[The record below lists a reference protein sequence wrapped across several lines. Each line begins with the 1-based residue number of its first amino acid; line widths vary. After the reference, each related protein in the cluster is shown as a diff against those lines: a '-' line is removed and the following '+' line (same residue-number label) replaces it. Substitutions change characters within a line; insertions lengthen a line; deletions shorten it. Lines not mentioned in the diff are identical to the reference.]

1 MQGWPVSRI
10 WYWVTWMLD
19 IHLLGVLSIGP
30 SKSVGLSEIVCT
42 QKLICF
48 CNHQDSGSKQVKS
61 LGQICTGVLLFPK
74 VCMRTSHAM
83 SLASFT
89 YKWDGLVI
97 SRRTMAQAD
106 MEVFFKAL
114 MSSLQSQFI
123 PKTAW
128 VILAWWSPKRRW
140 SSSSYGS
147 HFRLQSSR
155 FLFLYQDSRTC
166 LYDIKW
172 SWLLSQRY
180 MSSLYF
186 FIS

>member
-19 IHLLGVLSIGP
+19 IHLLCVLSIRT
-30 SKSVGLSEIVCT
+30 SKSVGLSELVCT

-89 YKWDGLVI
+89 YKWDGLVL

-128 VILAWWSPKRRW
+128 VILAWWSHKRRW
-140 SSSSYGS
+140 SFSYGS

-155 FLFLYQDSRTC
+155 FLFLYQDSRQHAFTIQVV
-166 LYDIKW
+166 LTFVSEVYVKTV
-172 SWLLSQRY
+172 
-180 MSSLYF
+180 F